1 MTLLCCRSDRRRP
14 RKQWRR
20 KGNIELNMTECT
32 ALLKQQSKKK
42 NKLGKPRTM
51 IEQGMLLVQLPL
63 QPRPDI
69 SPRVIVAQPRL
80 NSTSYTS
87 QMSMCTYSNF
97 QSSDQRDPLLLAQ
110 ACLHNATHSASQL
123 WTLHPHTLFVQI
135 CDSSQTHTCI
145 LHGLS
150 IVSRGFSVS
159 KLPSRLKLAFS
170 ARKSVSLPICA
181 KVERHSIVTQ
191 YHPETFLRAEAG
203 MCFSNYG

>member
-1 MTLLCCRSDRRRP
+1 MALLCCRSDLRRP

-32 ALLKQQSKKK
+32 ALLKQQS
-42 NKLGKPRTM
+42 RTNWVSLEQM

-63 QPRPDI
+63 QPRPDN

-80 NSTSYTS
+80 NSASYTS

-110 ACLHNATHSASQL
+110 ACPTMQCILLVSSRHFIHVHSL
-123 WTLHPHTLFVQI
+123 CRFVT
-135 CDSSQTHTCI
+135 SQTHTCI
-145 LHGLS
+145 LHGFQQS
-150 IVSRGFSVS
+150 GFSVS
-159 KLPSRLKLAFS
+159 RLPSRLKLAFS

-181 KVERHSIVTQ
+181 KAKRHSIVTQ
-191 YHPETFLRAEAG
+191 CHPETFL
-203 MCFSNYG
+203 